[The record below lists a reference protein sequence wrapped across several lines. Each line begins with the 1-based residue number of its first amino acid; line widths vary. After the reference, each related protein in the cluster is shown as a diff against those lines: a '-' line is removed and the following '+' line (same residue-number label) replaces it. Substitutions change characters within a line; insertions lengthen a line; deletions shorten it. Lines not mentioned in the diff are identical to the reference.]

1 MNPQERLSPRVRA
14 VIDALNHVQKMRTDW
29 IDAEPVDFHLFEHK
43 ETKEVGVFIPQ
54 GDDPEDALMLDDNG
68 LKGMQEGSMYLP
80 WDDDDEICCGGQGEA
95 FFAAVITAFMC
106 HEEILQPPV
115 CEQCEEAKREMV
127 GG

>member
-14 VIDALNHVQKMRTDW
+14 VIDALNHVQEIRREWTD
-29 IDAEPVDFHLFEHK
+29 DEPLDFFLFEHK
-43 ETKEVGVFIPQ
+43 DTKEVGVFIPQ
-54 GDDPEDALMLDDNG
+54 GDGDPADALMLDDNG
-68 LKGMQEGSMYLP
+68 LKGVQESSMYLP
-80 WDDDDEICCGGQGEA
+80 WDEHQGEA

-115 CEQCEEAKREMV
+115 CEQCEEAEREMV

>member
-1 MNPQERLSPRVRA
+1 MTTQDRLSPRVRA
-14 VIDALNHVQKMRTDW
+14 VIDALNHVQEMRKEWT
-29 IDAEPVDFHLFEHK
+29 DAEPLNFLVFQHK
-43 ETKEVGVFIPQ
+43 DTEEVGVIIPQ

-68 LKGMQEGSMYLP
+68 LNMMRESSMYLP
-80 WDDDDEICCGGQGEA
+80 WDEHQGEA

-115 CEQCEEAKREMV
+115 CEQCEEAEREMV

>member
-68 LKGMQEGSMYLP
+68 LKGMQESSMYLP
-80 WDDDDEICCGGQGEA
+80 WDEHQGEA

-115 CEQCEEAKREMV
+115 CEQCEEAEREMV

>member
-14 VIDALNHVQKMRTDW
+14 VIDALNHVQEIRREWTDA
-29 IDAEPVDFHLFEHK
+29 DPLPFLTCEHK
-43 ETKEVGVFIPQ
+43 DTKEPGVIIPQ
-54 GDDPEDALMLDDNG
+54 GDDPADALILDDNG
-68 LKGMQEGSMYLP
+68 LKGMQESSMYLP
-80 WDDDDEICCGGQGEA
+80 WSEDQGEA

-115 CEQCEEAKREMV
+115 CEQCEEAEREMA

>member
-14 VIDALNHVQKMRTDW
+14 VIDALNHVQEMRKEW
-29 IDAEPVDFHLFEHK
+29 IDVEPLPFQMFEHK

-54 GDDPEDALMLDDNG
+54 GPNPADALMLDDNG
-68 LKGMQEGSMYLP
+68 LKGMHESSMYLP
-80 WDDDDEICCGGQGEA
+80 WDEHQGEA

-115 CEQCEEAKREMV
+115 CEQCEEAEREMV